1 MNNERFL
8 YIFTQKNKFF
18 LISTFLLFLLLPC
31 IVRAS
36 EHVVT
41 LTIVSDPSE
50 ADVYIN
56 GNYMGKS
63 PIRKMRIEMH
73 FGNLKIV
80 IKKQGYYDWE
90 KSIVVSSDTYDLIE
104 TPYLVIID
112 SRYGRLQVNSDPL
125 KVKLFLNGYHRGYTP
140 FDSVNIRTGKYKLT
154 LIEPDCFDYSQDIT
168 ISSGEVTKL
177 SIKLRYK
184 YGSVD
189 LSTIPIEIEAEV
201 YLNGE
206 KKGNT
211 PLYLEKIPVGSHQ
224 IKIYKLGYQE
234 WSQKI
239 TVNSR
244 ETTKVKIH
252 LIPAYGFINIFS
264 QPDNAK
270 IFLNN
275 DYFGLTPKTLNEI
288 FPGKYKITLTRLG
301 YKDWAKEI
309 TVISYETAFVS
320 AELEPWYVT
329 FKVVSEPPSARVY
342 LDDKLIGSTPL
353 SYGRITYGIHHL
365 RVEME
370 GYRYWQKELVVTKP
384 KDININNG
392 NTIYLEKINFE
403 LPLAISFIIP
413 ALAILYYLF
422 FLPAKR
428 RKKEE
433 LLFSEKEK
441 GKSVN
446 ELEQKEPEVIDELEN
461 N

>member
-1 MNNERFL
+1 M
-8 YIFTQKNKFF
+8 
-18 LISTFLLFLLLPC
+18 LLLPC

-56 GNYMGKS
+56 GNYMGKL
-63 PIRKMRIEMH
+63 PIRKMRIEMP

-90 KSIVVSSDTYDLIE
+90 KTIVVSSDTYDIIE

-112 SRYGRLQVNSDPL
+112 PRYGRLQVNSDPL

-140 FDSVNIRTGKYKLT
+140 FDSVNIRPGKYKLT
-154 LIEPDCFDYSQDIT
+154 LIGSDYFDYSQDIT

-211 PLYLEKIPVGSHQ
+211 PLYLEKILAGSHQ
-224 IKIYKLGYQE
+224 INIYKLGYQE
-234 WSQKI
+234 LSQKI
-239 TVNSR
+239 AVNSR
-244 ETTKVKIH
+244 ETTKVKIR

-275 DYFGLTPKTLNEI
+275 DYFGLSPKTLDEI
-288 FPGKYKITLTRLG
+288 FPGKYKMTLTRLG
-301 YKDWAKEI
+301 YKDWAEEI
-309 TVISYETAFVS
+309 MVFSYITTYIST
-320 AELEPWYVT
+320 ELEPWYAT
-329 FKVVSEPPSARVY
+329 LKLVSGPSSAQVY
-342 LDDKLIGSTPL
+342 LDDKPIGTTTL
-353 SYGRITYGIHHL
+353 NYDRLTYGTHWL
-365 RVEME
+365 RLEME
-370 GYRYWQKELVVTKP
+370 GYRHWQKELEVTKP
-384 KDININNG
+384 EVMSINVS
-392 NTIYLEKINFE
+392 LEKINFI
-403 LPLAISFIIP
+403 LPLVISIILPAI
-413 ALAILYYLF
+413 AILYYLF
-422 FLPAKR
+422 ILSAKR
-428 RKKEE
+428 GKKEE

-441 GKSVN
+441 EKSVN
-446 ELEQKEPEVIDELEN
+446 ELEQK
-461 N
+461 